1 LLSQGSRWLPAI
13 IHFESEASQ
22 TLKKSKLA
30 IPVLVAVGITAFS
43 WNAIAPLVFINSG
56 RSPGDPGWPYT
67 VTLFL
72 GLLLSAIGLAVGIV
86 APQKSLLSKIMLT
99 ISGSI
104 SGICGGI
111 YYGEMLAGLQNKK
124 MVIFITVLTV
134 LPIAMSSFWLQ
145 KSLTRI
151 TLLVM
156 GIVSTYGLAFFCATA
171 AFAFSSTNHWL
182 EGTIWTGFLLAIVAL
197 VVFFLSLLVKEFK
210 GYRS

>member
-1 LLSQGSRWLPAI
+1 V
-13 IHFESEASQ
+13 SQ

-30 IPVLVAVGITAFS
+30 IPVLVTIGVTAFS
-43 WNAIAPLVFINSG
+43 LNAIAPLVFINSG

-104 SGICGGI
+104 SGTCAGI
-111 YYGEMLAGLQNKK
+111 YYGEMLASLQNKK

-145 KSLTRI
+145 KSLMRI
-151 TLLVM
+151 ALLAM

-171 AFAFSSTNHWL
+171 AFAFLSTKHWL